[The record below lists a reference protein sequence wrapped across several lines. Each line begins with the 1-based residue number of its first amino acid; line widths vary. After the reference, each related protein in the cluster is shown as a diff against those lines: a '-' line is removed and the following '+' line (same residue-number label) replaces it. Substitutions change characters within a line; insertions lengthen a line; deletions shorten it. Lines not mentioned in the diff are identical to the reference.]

1 VIFGYFVCNDRENG
15 LFSLIEG
22 KEAEISGSGE
32 STPQEREADM
42 QDFGQSADETGWDL
56 TGEQRGKMPLKEF
69 RSIYNSAF
77 PILFRVA
84 YRIANSEEAAE
95 DLCQDAFFRL
105 YEKNMVFP
113 NPEEAKYWLIRVVK
127 NAALNYAK
135 RKERERKAYQRAFRE
150 DVRQEETGE
159 GRLLK
164 QETKVEIQEALTKL
178 PENLRVVLILK
189 EYAEMNYKEIGRI
202 LGISEGNVKVRVF
215 RARERLA
222 VLLQGELN
230 VS

>member
-1 VIFGYFVCNDRENG
+1 
-15 LFSLIEG
+15 LFKDIEG
-22 KEAEISGSGE
+22 QTRDYKKAEGFEDE
-32 STPQEREADM
+32 SQGQDSSIESNQTVGFNSIDFNREFKRLYDSTF
-42 QDFGQSADETGWDL
+42 QV
-56 TGEQRGKMPLKEF
+56 
-69 RSIYNSAF
+69 
-77 PILFRVA
+77 LFRVA
-84 YRIANSEEAAE
+84 YRVTNSSEAAE
-95 DLCQDAFFRL
+95 DLCQESFFRL

-150 DVRQEETGE
+150 DHRQEETGE
-159 GRLLK
+159 GLLVKKETSEEVK
-164 QETKVEIQEALTKL
+164 QALDKL
-178 PENLRVVLILK
+178 PENLRMVLILK
-189 EYAEMNYKEIGRI
+189 EYAEMNYKEIGRV

-222 VLLQGELN
+222 ALLTKDEPADKPAQGGTN

>member
-1 VIFGYFVCNDRENG
+1 MQEIP
-15 LFSLIEG
+15 LSQIEFH
-22 KEAEISGSGE
+22 K
-32 STPQEREADM
+32 
-42 QDFGQSADETGWDL
+42 L
-56 TGEQRGKMPLKEF
+56 
-69 RSIYNSAF
+69 YNTVF
-77 PILFRVA
+77 PILFKVA

-105 YEKNMVFP
+105 YEKNMNFP
-113 NPEEAKYWLIRVVK
+113 SLDDAKYWLIRVVK

-135 RKERERKAYQRAFRE
+135 RKERERKAYQKAFRE
-150 DVRQEETGE
+150 DTRVQETGE
-159 GRLLK
+159 MTVLK
-164 QETKVEIQEALTKL
+164 KEIRAEIQNALNLL

-189 EYAEMNYKEIGRI
+189 EYAELNYKEIGKT

-222 VLLQGELN
+222 NIFEAGNISPWGIQPIQMAVNMTPLSNEVEGTN

>member
-1 VIFGYFVCNDRENG
+1 MNEDMEKARV
-15 LFSLIEG
+15 EG
-22 KEAEISGSGE
+22 
-32 STPQEREADM
+32 P
-42 QDFGQSADETGWDL
+42 DFRKL
-56 TGEQRGKMPLKEF
+56 
-69 RSIYNSAF
+69 YNTAF

-84 YRIANSEEAAE
+84 YRIAGSQEAAE
-95 DLCQDAFFRL
+95 DLCQEAFFRL

-135 RKERERKAYQRAFRE
+135 RKDRERKAYQRAFRE
-150 DVRQEETGE
+150 DVRTIENGE
-159 GRLLK
+159 GNLIK
-164 QETKVEIQEALTKL
+164 KETRKEIQEALNKL
-178 PENLRVVLILK
+178 PGNLRIVLILK
-189 EYAEMNYKEIGRI
+189 EYGEMNYKEIGRA

-222 VLLQGELN
+222 LILGTEDKSLSARFGKDGVH

>member
-1 VIFGYFVCNDRENG
+1 M
-15 LFSLIEG
+15 SG
-22 KEAEISGSGE
+22 KPDS
-32 STPQEREADM
+32 
-42 QDFGQSADETGWDL
+42 SA
-56 TGEQRGKMPLKEF
+56 EF
-69 RSIYNSAF
+69 RTLYDAAF

-95 DLCQDAFFRL
+95 DLCQEAFFRL
-105 YEKNMVFP
+105 HEKNMVFP

-135 RKERERKAYQRAFRE
+135 RKDRERKAYQRAFRE
-150 DVRQEETGE
+150 DSRQEETGE
-159 GRLLK
+159 ALLLK
-164 QETKVEIQEALTKL
+164 KETRAEIQEALEKL
-178 PENLRVVLILK
+178 PENLRMVLILK
-189 EYAEMNYKEIGRI
+189 EYGELNYKEIGRA

-222 VLLQGELN
+222 ELLPKDGSH